1 VPAKQRV
8 ELNRLMWTTEARDA
22 KSNARYG
29 KADNAAFEL
38 GVDEVSRYGWP
49 GVLGPCYGRIQHFF
63 FLRATD
69 GGRAVFMAAVNIFG
83 SLGTDTLT
91 GLPLVD
97 SSTYS
102 SRYILARHLNHR
114 VMMPVVGATPS
125 QLADLNRLRSTIVKK
140 TKKIDGAQQQSA
152 IGRHMVVLD
161 NARRE
166 LRALEEEVV
175 LVTSTRLLVLGA
187 RCNDVE
193 ALLDPPV

>member
-1 VPAKQRV
+1 MPAKQRV

-29 KADNAAFEL
+29 KADNAAIEL
-38 GVDEVSRYGWP
+38 GVDEVSRFGWP

-91 GLPLVD
+91 GLVD

-125 QLADLNRLRSTIVKK
+125 QLADLNRLRSTSAKK

-152 IGRHMVVLD
+152 IARHMAGLD
-161 NARRE
+161 SARRE
-166 LRALEEEVV
+166 LRVLEEEVA
-175 LVTSTRLLVLGA
+175 LATSSRLLVLGA